1 MKRFDLKEHER
12 RIDKLIANRFSAS
25 FMSNSKWERFFSAL
39 DVDMINIR
47 AMLLKRVGRIDPH
60 VTYMPKKED
69 LEKIWVSEGY
79 NDCSYFYKEIEWLE
93 LINVFKPSNIPSQ
106 YVYQNIDDAES
117 IINKIGKFEVERT
130 PGGLRVYGY
139 KT

>member
-25 FMSNSKWERFFSAL
+25 FMSNSKWERFFTAL

-93 LINVFKPSNIPSQ
+93 LINVYKPSNIPSQ